1 MRCAKSLTQQSSAAL
16 DRRLRLGYY
25 RKVRRTAAVA
35 IAIFREPPHGIVF
48 VERAAHLRD
57 HPGQIGLPG
66 GGIQAEDRDLRA
78 TALRE
83 LHEEVGIAP
92 ERATI
97 VAQLPTVRQMRANN
111 FDVTP
116 FVAVVDDVE
125 LTIDSSE
132 TAGVFV
138 VPLRT
143 VLGDGLRETQLAV
156 GDASIRTFVLDF
168 EGRRIWGLT
177 ARILRDFLTA
187 WNEGDLRRRVASY
200 AAGDLP

>member
-1 MRCAKSLTQQSSAAL
+1 M
-16 DRRLRLGYY
+16 
-25 RKVRRTAAVA
+25 RRTAAVA

-48 VERAAHLRD
+48 VERAKHLRD

-66 GGIQAEDRDLRA
+66 GGTHAEDRDLRS

-92 ERATI
+92 ERATV
-97 VAQLPTVRQMRANN
+97 VAELPTLRQVRANN

-116 FVAVVDDVE
+116 FVAVVDEVE
-125 LTIDSSE
+125 LRIDPSE

-143 VLGDGLRETQLAV
+143 VLEDGLRETHVEFGNARV
-156 GDASIRTFVLDF
+156 RSFVLDF
-168 EGRRIWGLT
+168 EGKRIWGLT
-177 ARILRDFLTA
+177 ARILRDFLGA
-187 WNEGDLRRRVASY
+187 WNQGDLRARVAAH

>member
-1 MRCAKSLTQQSSAAL
+1 M
-16 DRRLRLGYY
+16 
-25 RKVRRTAAVA
+25 RRTAAVA

-48 VERAAHLRD
+48 VERARHLRD

-66 GGIQAEDRDLRA
+66 GGTHREDRDLRA

-83 LHEEVGIAP
+83 LHEEVGIPP
-92 ERATI
+92 ESAAI
-97 VAQLPTVRQMRANN
+97 VAQLPTLRQIRANN

-125 LTIDSSE
+125 LRIDPSE
-132 TAGVFV
+132 TAGAFV

-143 VLGDGLRETQLAV
+143 VLEDGLRETHVDV
-156 GDASIRTFVLDF
+156 GAHRVRSFVLDF

-177 ARILRDFLTA
+177 ARILRDFLAA
-187 WNEGDLRRRVASY
+187 WHDGDLRERVAAQ
-200 AAGDLP
+200 AAGPLP

>member
-1 MRCAKSLTQQSSAAL
+1 M
-16 DRRLRLGYY
+16 
-25 RKVRRTAAVA
+25 RRTAAVA

-48 VERAAHLRD
+48 VERAKHLRD

-66 GGIQAEDRDLRA
+66 GGIHPEDPDLRA

-83 LHEEVGIAP
+83 LHEEVGISP
-92 ERATI
+92 KLATI
-97 VAQLPTVRQMRANN
+97 VGQLPTLRQVRVNN

-116 FVAVVDDVE
+116 FVAVVENVE
-125 LTIDSSE
+125 LTIDPSE

-143 VLGDGLRETQLAV
+143 VLEDGLRETHVEV
-156 GDASIRTFVLDF
+156 GEARVRSFVFDF

-187 WNEGDLRRRVASY
+187 WNGDDLRERI
-200 AAGDLP
+200 AAHAVGELP